1 MIVGIRYFSRSIF
14 DSLDELY
21 NKIQLLS
28 KQHNMMGLMQEYRK
42 EREESEDEIDM
53 GTEDSFE
60 KIKGGRGKKER
71 LNKGG

>member
-1 MIVGIRYFSRSIF
+1 LSNILVLVIVIAWIRYFSRSIF

-28 KQHNMMGLMQEYRK
+28 KQHNMMGLIHEYRR

-53 GTEDSFE
+53 GTEDSFD
-60 KIKGGRGKKER
+60 
-71 LNKGG
+71 